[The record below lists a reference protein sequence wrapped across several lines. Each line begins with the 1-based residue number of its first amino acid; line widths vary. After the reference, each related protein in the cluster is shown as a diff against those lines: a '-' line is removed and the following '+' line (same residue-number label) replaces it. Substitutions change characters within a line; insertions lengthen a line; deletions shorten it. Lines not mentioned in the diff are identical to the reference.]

1 VEAFNPFEVGLAR
14 EVHLAKGCFTGQ
26 EALQRLITYE
36 SVRRRPVHVRL
47 AAAPAE
53 LPAELLL
60 ASGERAGLLTSVAG
74 DAGFAVV
81 RNEAIANEAT
91 LSLADGTAVEP
102 VAAPVPSRPIGR
114 P

>member
-1 VEAFNPFEVGLAR
+1 
-14 EVHLAKGCFTGQ
+14 
-26 EALQRLITYE
+26 
-36 SVRRRPVHVRL
+36 VHVRL

-53 LPAELLL
+53 LPAVLL